1 MKRKRP
7 CDTCPVLVMCKSLCD
22 DFFDY
27 LDHTYNSDV
36 TVGDEFKKKVTPK
49 SIEKIAR
56 KNKDTVLYIRN
67 PKKAYLGMPK

>member
-1 MKRKRP
+1 MKLKRP
-7 CDTCPVLVMCKSLCD
+7 CNQCPVVVMCHNICN

-49 SIEKIAR
+49 SIEKITR

-67 PKKAYLGMPK
+67 PKQAYLAMPK